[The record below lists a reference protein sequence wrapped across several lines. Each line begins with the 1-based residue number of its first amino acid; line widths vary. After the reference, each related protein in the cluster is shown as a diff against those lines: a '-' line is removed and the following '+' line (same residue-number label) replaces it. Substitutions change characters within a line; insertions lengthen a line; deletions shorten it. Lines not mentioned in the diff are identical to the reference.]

1 LSFARESCLCPF
13 PNLAVLMA
21 LRVAASLLLLLVQE
35 TGPESEKWLLFA
47 LPYQF
52 ESDAESDAGREGSKL

>member
-1 LSFARESCLCPF
+1 
-13 PNLAVLMA
+13 MA